1 MGNKESREARK
12 AEKSAK
18 QQRAQQASK
27 RRERA
32 ASSGTKQQH
41 RDAGSS
47 LGVGTLK
54 NQGSTVAAKSSTRTP
69 VHRAGSRRNYKFKF
83 ILIIILNFEFSDKI
97 QFKF

>member
-27 RRERA
+27 RRERT

-47 LGVGTLK
+47 LGVGAA
-54 NQGSTVAAKSSTRTP
+54 VAAKSSTRTP

-83 ILIIILNFEFSDKI
+83 IVFSDKI